1 MITLNV
7 YRYIRAMREIKV
19 YTSTPCSFCSAA
31 KQLLDSRG
39 YQFTELSLQGNQD
52 LMIEIMQ
59 KSGQRT
65 VPQIFVGDHSVGG
78 YQELLAAITNDEFSQ
93 LVETID

>member
-1 MITLNV
+1 MQ
-7 YRYIRAMREIKV
+7 EIKV
-19 YTSTPCSFCSAA
+19 YTSSPCSFCSAA

-39 YQFTELSLQGNQD
+39 YQYQEISLQGNQD

-65 VPQIFVGDHSVGG
+65 VPQIFVGEHSVGG
-78 YQELLAAITNDEFSQ
+78 YQELLASITSNEFSK
-93 LVETID
+93 LVEATD

>member
-1 MITLNV
+1 
-7 YRYIRAMREIKV
+7 MREIKV
-19 YTSTPCSFCSAA
+19 YTSSPCSFCSAA

-39 YQFTELSLQGNQD
+39 FQYTEISLQGDPD

-78 YQELLAAITNDEFSQ
+78 YQELLAAITNDEFSK
-93 LVETID
+93 LMETAD

>member
-1 MITLNV
+1 MQ
-7 YRYIRAMREIKV
+7 EIKV
-19 YTSTPCSFCSAA
+19 YTSSPCSFCSAA

-39 YQFTELSLQGNQD
+39 YQYEEISLQGNQE

-65 VPQIFVGDHSVGG
+65 VPQIFIDDHSVGG
-78 YQELLAAITNDEFSQ
+78 YHELLAAIASDEFSQ
-93 LVETID
+93 LVQTTD

>member
-1 MITLNV
+1 MQ
-7 YRYIRAMREIKV
+7 EIKV
-19 YTSTPCSFCSAA
+19 YTSSPCSFCAAA

-39 YQFTELSLQGNQD
+39 YQYEEISLQGNQD

-65 VPQIFVGDHSVGG
+65 VPQIFVGEHSVGG
-78 YQELLAAITNDEFSQ
+78 YQELLASITSNDFSK
-93 LVETID
+93 LVEATD

>member
-1 MITLNV
+1 
-7 YRYIRAMREIKV
+7 MREIKV
-19 YTSTPCSFCSAA
+19 YTSLRCSYCSAA
-31 KQLLDSRG
+31 KHLHTSHG
-39 YQFTELSLQGNQD
+39 YQYEEINMQDNED

-78 YQELLAAITNDEFSQ
+78 YQELLAAFSKNEFAK
-93 LVETID
+93 LVEAVE

>member
-1 MITLNV
+1 MQ
-7 YRYIRAMREIKV
+7 EIKV
-19 YTSTPCSFCSAA
+19 YTSSPCSFCSAA

-39 YQFTELSLQGNQD
+39 YKYQEISLQGNQD

-65 VPQIFVGDHSVGG
+65 VPQIFVGENSVGG
-78 YQELLAAITNDEFSQ
+78 FQELAAAIANDEFSK
-93 LVETID
+93 LVEAKD

>member
-1 MITLNV
+1 MQDN
-7 YRYIRAMREIKV
+7 E
-19 YTSTPCSFCSAA
+19 
-31 KQLLDSRG
+31 
-39 YQFTELSLQGNQD
+39 D

-78 YQELLAAITNDEFSQ
+78 YQELLAAFSKNEFAQ
-93 LVETID
+93 LVEAVE